1 MTTPHQPPSADD
13 LLMGG
18 GGPPSAK
25 FPALGYENAGR
36 ITGKPTVEQQ
46 RDYDTDEPLYWPD
59 GKPRWQVVVT
69 LATGERDPEIRDDDG
84 TRRLFVKGQM
94 KTAVQA
100 AVKAAK
106 ADGLED
112 GGHLTVTYTADGPQP
127 NPKKHAPK
135 QYTARYVTAANAELM
150 AAEPIKH
157 PPVAT
162 PAAVPAAT
170 PAAALPPELL
180 ANPALMALLTQLAGA
195 PATPPPL

>member
-25 FPALGYENAGR
+25 FPVLGYENAGR
-36 ITGKPTVEQQ
+36 IVGKPTVEQQ
-46 RDYDTDEPLYWPD
+46 RDYDNDEPLYWAD

-69 LATGERDPEIRDDDG
+69 LATGERDPEISDDDG
-84 TRRLFVKGQM
+84 VRRLFIKGQM

-100 AVKAAK
+100 ALKTAK

-112 GGHLTVTYTADGPQP
+112 GGHLTVTYTADGEQK
-127 NPKKHAPK
+127 NPKKHPPK

-150 AAEPIKH
+150 APEPVKY
-157 PPVAT
+157 PPVA
-162 PAAVPAAT
+162 AAASAPQA
-170 PAAALPPELL
+170 PAAA
-180 ANPALMALLTQLAGA
+180 PALSPEQLAGLLAQLGLAA
-195 PATPPPL
+195 PVSPPPL